1 MANKD
6 LHYIITLLAIGP
18 SAKFSENCV
27 FAVTLKLAIKV
38 RYTTQRAVFVVHI
51 YEITMAWI

>member
-18 SAKFSENCV
+18 SAKFSELCFCSN
-27 FAVTLKLAIKV
+27 AKIGDKIK
-38 RYTTQRAVFVVHI
+38 I
-51 YEITMAWI
+51 YNSKSSIRSAHL